1 MDTNIK
7 NPLFDLSA
15 SPTCRTALTRMY
27 FSNHIKFL
35 YLILIIFCLVDLI
48 ITVAT
53 WRQYPRNRWA
63 LILDLILN
71 IIVLTDSF
79 LRLYTMGVKQFC
91 KFRSNWIEILVILLG
106 IPEVLLLI
114 IVLTID
120 RYLSEN
126 LEVISL
132 IYSGIVIVL
141 RPVVL
146 CRRQTTTKVPSIHL
160 YSTVVAE
167 DSEKDLIREA
177 SRFDSVIEDTPILD
191 GKKSVNS

>member
-1 MDTNIK
+1 MDSNIK
-7 NPLFDLSA
+7 GPLFDLSA

-27 FSNHIKFL
+27 FSSHIKFI
-35 YLILIIFCLVDLI
+35 YLILIIFCLIDLI
-48 ITVAT
+48 VTLAT
-53 WRQYPRNRWA
+53 WRQYPRNSWA

-71 IIVLTDSF
+71 LIVLADSF
-79 LRLYTMGVKQFC
+79 LRFYTMGVKNFC
-91 KFRSNWIEILVILLG
+91 KFKSNWMEILVILLG
-106 IPEVLLLI
+106 IPEVLILI
-114 IVLTID
+114 LVLSID
-120 RYLSEN
+120 RYLSED

-132 IYSGIVIVL
+132 IYSGIVIVF
-141 RPVVL
+141 RPIVL

-160 YSTVVAE
+160 YNTVVAD